1 MRLDGKVA
9 LVTGGTRGI
18 GRGIVQMLAA
28 QGAGVTFTGRSEE
41 NGHEVERL
49 VAEAGGRAMFVRADN
64 SVESDIAH
72 AVRATV
78 DRYGSLTTLVNNAIS
93 DDSGSGRDNHV
104 DEIDDETIHN
114 IMTVA
119 VMGTFWAC
127 RHAVPEM
134 RKAGNGSIV
143 NISAS
148 SSKRALPH
156 RPAYHASKGAI
167 NALTRQLAAD
177 YGEDD
182 IRVNTII
189 VGFIYTGTEIM
200 DAILADERNV
210 AALKS
215 QIAVPRLGEPAD
227 IAAGVVYLA
236 SDESKYVTGIELT
249 IDGGALCR
257 QALPE
262 FHYEDVV
269 AAREGRGGAS

>member
-28 QGAGVTFTGRSEE
+28 EGAKVAFTGRNEA
-41 NGHEVERL
+41 NGAEVVQL
-49 VAEAGGRAMFVRADN
+49 VADAGGEAMFVRADN
-64 SVESDIAH
+64 SVESDIAA
-72 AVRATV
+72 AVQATV
-78 DRYGSLTTLVNNAIS
+78 ERFGSLTTLVNNAIS
-93 DDSGSGRDNHV
+93 DDSGSGRDTHV
-104 DEIDDETIHN
+104 DEILDETIHN

-127 RHAVPEM
+127 RHAIPEM

-148 SSKRALPH
+148 SSKKALPH

-177 YGEDD
+177 YGAEN
-182 IRVNTII
+182 IRTNTII
-189 VGFIYTGTEIM
+189 VGFIYTGTDIM
-200 DAILADERNV
+200 NAILSDERNV

-215 QIAVPRLGEPAD
+215 QIAVPYLGEPAD
-227 IAAGVVYLA
+227 IAAGVVYLS
-236 SDESKYVTGIELT
+236 SDEAKYVTGIELT

-262 FHYEDVV
+262 FRYQDM
-269 AAREGRGGAS
+269 AQGG